1 MGPIV
6 EFYVEVIGFETSP
19 DLAKIQKEVEQLLA
33 KHFEACIVKVEMI
46 S

>member
-1 MGPIV
+1 MRTIV
-6 EFYVEVIGFETSP
+6 EFYVEVLGYETAP

-33 KHFEACIVKVEMI
+33 KHFDGAIVKVEMI